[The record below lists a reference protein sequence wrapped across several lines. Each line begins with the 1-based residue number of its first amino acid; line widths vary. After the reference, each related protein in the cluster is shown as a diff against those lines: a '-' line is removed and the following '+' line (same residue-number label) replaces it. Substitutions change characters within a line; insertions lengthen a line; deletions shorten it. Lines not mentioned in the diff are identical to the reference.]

1 MKCDSAQPAAGGGQ
15 SRAPVM
21 ARQPMPFG
29 RGRELGKS
37 GEPERGPGL
46 VDGSRHAASAGPS
59 APVKPH
65 PSSHLDAPRGD
76 EGDGLL
82 HG

>member
-1 MKCDSAQPAAGGGQ
+1 MKCDSARPAAGDGQ
-15 SRAPVM
+15 SQALAM
-21 ARQPMPFG
+21 ARQPMSIGLG
-29 RGRELGKS
+29 RAPSKS
-37 GEPERGPGL
+37 GEPEPGRGL